1 LQDCES
7 LVKRSGEEKRRRG
20 EEKRRRGEEEKK
32 LQDEVT
38 NEISER
44 VPIVT

>member
-7 LVKRSGEEKRRRG
+7 LVKRSG